1 MRDFT
6 NALYNDIK
14 SAVQALY
21 SNAVVSKQYQS
32 ESAQFPCVTIVD
44 IDNPEI
50 SHTLDYKER
59 FSKPSWQI
67 DIYADGSTGEIV
79 AKKIRDVIIPICE
92 DDYHLTR
99 IEAHTVVNAAD
110 TTIYR
115 YMLRYNGILNESS
128 GIIGS

>member
-32 ESAQFPCVTIVD
+32 TSATFPCVTIVD
-44 IDNPEI
+44 IDNTEI
-50 SHTLDYKER
+50 SHTLDYKNQ

-67 DIYADGSTGEIV
+67 DIYMNGSMGEIV

-92 DDYHLTR
+92 DTYHLTR
-99 IEAHTVVNAAD
+99 IEAHTVTNAAD

-115 YMLRYNGILNESS
+115 YMLRYSGVVNESS